1 MRRALGIA
9 YADDLGS
16 GIEAASATVV
26 DDLRML
32 VTLTTGET
40 RLFDASPLL
49 KMPAFAPLANPGVFR
64 SYAIDHGV
72 VCWPDGGI
80 DLAPEKMYTMSCA
93 HEQKDS

>member
-1 MRRALGIA
+1 M
-9 YADDLGS
+9 
-16 GIEAASATVV
+16 V

-32 VTLTTGET
+32 VTFTIGET

-49 KMPAFAPLANPGVFR
+49 KMPAFAPLADPGVFR
-64 SYAIDHGV
+64 NYAIDHGV

>member
-9 YADDLGS
+9 HADDLVS
-16 GIEAASATVV
+16 GIEVASATVV
-26 DDLRML
+26 GDLRML
-32 VTLTTGET
+32 VTFTTGEI

-49 KMPAFAPLANPGVFR
+49 KMPAFAPLADSGVFR

>member
-9 YADDLGS
+9 YAGNLAS
-16 GIEAASATVV
+16 GIKVTSVTVA

-32 VTLTTGET
+32 VTFTTGKT

-49 KMPAFAPLANPGVFR
+49 KMSAFAPLADPGVFR